1 MRRES
6 TNRGVAV
13 LLAVCMLVT
22 IGGCDLVA
30 DAAAPFLGSFL
41 GTVVSSQLIRT
52 TTIERFCFE
61 NGEPV
66 DCSSLPSP

>member
-13 LLAVCMLVT
+13 VLAIGTLVT
-22 IGGCDLVA
+22 IGGCDVVV
-30 DAAAPFLGSFL
+30 DAAGPFLGSFL
-41 GTVVSSQLIRT
+41 GTVVSSQLIQT
-52 TTIERFCFE
+52 TTVERFCFE

>member
-6 TNRGVAV
+6 SNRGIAV
-13 LLAVCMLVT
+13 LLAICMLVT
-22 IGGCDLVA
+22 IGGCDLVT
-30 DAAAPFLGSFL
+30 DAAVPFLGAFL
-41 GTVVSSQLIRT
+41 GSVVSSQLIQT
-52 TTIERFCFE
+52 TTVERFCFE